1 MTEKELVNLLQQQD
15 IRAQKLFVVQFQ
27 EGIFRLSLK
36 LLLNQNDAE
45 DATQEALMDSLT
57 HITQFNF
64 DSSLKTWV
72 YRIATNRCLQF
83 MRAQKRKKRFAILRS
98 LFATEQD
105 LEPIAVV
112 DESNDTQRILENKE
126 LSLALKNAIF
136 KLSESQRVAFSLVY
150 LNEHTYQ
157 ESADVME
164 IGIKALESL
173 LSRAKKKLREHLGEL
188 GYENK

>member
-15 IRAQKLFVVQFQ
+15 VKAQKLFVEQFQ

-45 DATQEALMDSLT
+45 DATQEALMDTLI
-57 HITQFNF
+57 HISQFNF

-98 LFATEQD
+98 LFINEQD
-105 LEPIAVV
+105 VEPIPVV
-112 DESNDTQRILENKE
+112 DESSDSQQILENKE
-126 LSLALKNAIF
+126 LSEALKNALL
-136 KLSESQRVAFSLVY
+136 KLPETQRAAFSLVY
-150 LNEHTYQ
+150 LNEYTYQ
-157 ESADVME
+157 ESAEVLE

-173 LSRAKKKLREHLGEL
+173 LSRAKKNLRQHLGEL
-188 GYENK
+188 DYEKV